1 MDRVRI
7 TWQKSL
13 AGLGAAQRIDSSYS
27 DERND
32 LTGKNSIGTWEK
44 VLEPEVKPEISPLRK
59 FIALINWELESS
71 AWEIAW
77 FNPNWHTWS

>member
-1 MDRVRI
+1 MEWLGGKLDRVKI

-32 LTGKNSIGTWEK
+32 LTGKISGHAKFEFQIREK
-44 VLEPEVKPEISPLRK
+44 ISNRK
-59 FIALINWELESS
+59 QNWQTGSHSLDDKLIENLKM
-71 AWEIAW
+71 
-77 FNPNWHTWS
+77 FC

>member
-1 MDRVRI
+1 MFGVRVREKYFSSMEWLGGKLDLVKI

-32 LTGKNSIGTWEK
+32 LTGKISDDAKFEFQTSGENFH
-44 VLEPEVKPEISPLRK
+44 PEVKLTNRK
-59 FIALINWELESS
+59 S
-71 AWEIAW
+71 
-77 FNPNWHTWS
+77 

>member
-32 LTGKNSIGTWEK
+32 LTGKNSIGT
-44 VLEPEVKPEISPLRK
+44 PGRK
-59 FIALINWELESS
+59 FLTKKILDRK
-71 AWEIAW
+71 
-77 FNPNWHTWS
+77 